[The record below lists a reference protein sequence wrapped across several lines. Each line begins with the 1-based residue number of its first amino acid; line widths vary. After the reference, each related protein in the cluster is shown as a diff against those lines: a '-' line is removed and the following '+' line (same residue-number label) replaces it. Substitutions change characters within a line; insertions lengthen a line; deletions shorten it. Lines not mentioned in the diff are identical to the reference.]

1 MLTGSDEWRV
11 HTQQRIR
18 DAFAL
23 FDKEK
28 NQSVVLEEVPT
39 MIRFLGVF
47 PTEKALVLE
56 ILPDMQGG
64 EPTGF
69 VQYSRFEAKM
79 LELLMS
85 KQWEMDPSDV
95 LMQAF
100 RTLDPENKGYIE
112 AEFLEE
118 LLTNRG
124 TPFRPAEVEGK
135 QKLSLFVLDFQ
146 STQACMN
153 KTAFMEVAKD
163 GDTGRIYYEDYV
175 ALLSSIATS

>member
-1 MLTGSDEWRV
+1 MLTGSDEWRL
-11 HTQQRIR
+11 HTQQCIR

-69 VQYSRFEAKM
+69 VQYARFEAKM

-85 KQWEMDPSDV
+85 KQWEMGTSDV

-124 TPFRPAEVEGK
+124 TPFRPAELEGK
-135 QKLSLFVLDFQ
+135 QKLPLVVIDDFQ
-146 STQACMN
+146 STQGYGQ
-153 KTAFMEVAKD
+153 TAFMEVAKD
-163 GDTGRIYYEDYV
+163 AETGRIYYEDYV